1 MRGKKLKQERAF
13 TVECIEEVC
22 GVSGMMDIIDM
33 NEFGWP
39 PIVKK
44 KKEIKKERSQTGI
57 QILT

>member
-1 MRGKKLKQERAF
+1 MSAGCKWKQMRGKKLKQERAF

-33 NEFGWP
+33 NEVGWP

-44 KKEIKKERSQTGI
+44 KR
-57 QILT
+57 